1 MDAKGGVGNGPD
13 EHKKEFAGSPQSDGT
28 VERLGPIGNLLSGL
42 EFDAKP
48 SPAQW
53 KQRCEEPQVGS
64 RAEQPRT
71 NARSRRQP
79 RRSAA
84 TAPADSVK
92 QFASK
97 GKNAVAEG
105 AQSGGKAIST
115 VAGKVKGPAL
125 AAGAA
130 LAGVAGGMAV
140 QSKRDSGRKVLG
152 MRLGNGVGK
161 TGKNLADAGQSV
173 GRFTENLGEFAAE
186 MRKTREAI
194 DNRAKHRSPIEVVL
208 QALTARR

>member
-1 MDAKGGVGNGPD
+1 MAQTSTRRNSQARRRTTGRSNGSGRSAASSRGSSSTRNRQQRNGSSGAK
-13 EHKKEFAGSPQSDGT
+13 S
-28 VERLGPIGNLLSGL
+28 RRSG
-42 EFDAKP
+42 AART
-48 SPAQW
+48 S
-53 KQRCEEPQVGS
+53 S
-64 RAEQPRT
+64 RT
-71 NARSRRQP
+71 SARSRTRP
-79 RRSAA
+79 RRSGG
-84 TAPADSVK
+84 TARADTVK
-92 QFASK
+92 QLASK

-105 AQSGGKAIST
+105 AQSGGNAIST
-115 VAGKVKGPAL
+115 VARKVKGPAL
-125 AAGAA
+125 AGGAA

-161 TGKNLADAGQSV
+161 AGKNLAEAGQSV

>member
-1 MDAKGGVGNGPD
+1 MAQTSTRRNSQARRRATGRSNGSGRSAASSRGSSSTRNRQQRNGSSGAK
-13 EHKKEFAGSPQSDGT
+13 S
-28 VERLGPIGNLLSGL
+28 RRSG
-42 EFDAKP
+42 AAR
-48 SPAQW
+48 SS
-53 KQRCEEPQVGS
+53 S
-64 RAEQPRT
+64 RT
-71 NARSRRQP
+71 KARSRRQP
-79 RRSAA
+79 RRSGA

-105 AQSGGKAIST
+105 AQSGGKAISS

-186 MRKTREAI
+186 MRKMREAI
-194 DNRAKHRSPIEVVL
+194 DNRAKHRSPVEVVL